1 MIESIFLKELMLIKQ
16 VHQKNVIFI
25 TIWYFKDI
33 GVKYEP
39 YLYNG
44 CHNLM
49 QKARSFNNAA
59 IVYVKGSAY
68 RINFWYMSKDDA
80 TSIMSNS
87 NLVDKKGVL
96 SFFYYI

>member
-33 GVKYEP
+33 VVKYEP
-39 YLYNG
+39 YLCNG

-96 SFFYYI
+96 SFFYDI

>member
-1 MIESIFLKELMLIKQ
+1 MLIKQ

-39 YLYNG
+39 YLCNG